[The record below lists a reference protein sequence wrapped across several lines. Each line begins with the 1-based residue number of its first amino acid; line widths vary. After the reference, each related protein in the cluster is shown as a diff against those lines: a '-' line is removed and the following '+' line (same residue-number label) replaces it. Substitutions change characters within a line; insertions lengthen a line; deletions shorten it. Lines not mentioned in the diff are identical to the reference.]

1 MGQYV
6 FARCPLWL
14 RAKHLVLPL
23 YRWPC
28 YPLFPPPLPPT
39 CHCSTAV
46 SSAYDERQTTRSAA
60 VNNAADGRRTTTF
73 SGLCTRQQP
82 TRDARNSRKLLT
94 IQMLY
99 GKRNLTP
106 HLPYSHITPPLPL
119 PHISHSLLPTIR
131 NKRTRPAISAQ
142 NAEIT
147 AYILRKICGE

>member
-1 MGQYV
+1 MGQRV

-14 RAKHLVLPL
+14 RAKRSVLSL

-28 YPLFPPPLPPT
+28 YLLFPPPLPLT

-46 SSAYDERQTTRSAA
+46 SSAYDERHTTRSAA

-82 TRDARNSRKLLT
+82 TRNVRNNRKLLI

-99 GKRNLTP
+99 GQTNLP
-106 HLPYSHITPPLPL
+106 SHLPYSHITPPLPL
-119 PHISHSLLPTIR
+119 PHISHSHLPTIR
-131 NKRTRPAISAQ
+131 NKRTCPAISAQ
-142 NAEIT
+142 DAEIT
-147 AYILRKICGE
+147 SCILRTICGG